1 VSAGDTQG
9 QQRLSEAAQVAYR
22 SGAIAI
28 LRAPRA
34 DRFAAIA
41 EALVAA
47 GITALEFTLTSEGA
61 LEALSQCAGGMP
73 DHVALGAGT
82 VLDGEAADAC
92 IDAGARFLVTPSLA
106 PDVVERAWERG
117 VPTFPGALTPTEVL
131 SAWRSGAAGVKLF
144 PAAAVGPAYV
154 QQLAGPMPDVPLVPT
169 GGVRIEDAGAWIRAG
184 AAAVGV
190 GGPLIGDAAEHG
202 SLRSLEERARRL
214 LDAIAEARPGQA
226 LTAATVR

>member
-1 VSAGDTQG
+1 MSAGDTQG
-9 QQRLSEAAQVAYR
+9 EQRYSEAAQIAYR

-34 DRFAAIA
+34 DRFAAVA

-61 LEALSQCAGGMP
+61 VDALAQCAGRMP

-82 VLDGEAADAC
+82 VLDAEAADAC
-92 IDAGARFLVTPSLA
+92 IDAGARFLVTPCVT

-131 SAWRSGAAGVKLF
+131 AAWRSGAAGVKLF
-144 PAAAVGPAYV
+144 PAAAVGPAYIG
-154 QQLAGPMPDVPLVPT
+154 QIAGPLPDVPLVPT

-190 GGPLIGDAAEHG
+190 GGPLIGDAAADG

-214 LDAIAEARPGQA
+214 VDAIAEARQEQP
-226 LTAATVR
+226 LTV